1 MRKYLKNKI
10 SIIIPTFNEAENI
23 VKLIEQIILEI
34 EHKNFEIF
42 VVDDGSSDQTVQN
55 IFSNFENEQRVKV
68 IQREH
73 DKGLLQSIKFALQSI
88 NGEFFLVMDGDG
100 QHSAKDMIK
109 LINNLKDNDLVIG
122 SRDLNKTK
130 SINPVRIFF
139 SKIFNFILKFIL
151 SVKLRDP
158 LTGFFAGR
166 INLLN
171 RKFFLLNTSGFKIL
185 LDLLFCNKNQ
195 NIKISE
201 EIIDF
206 KERIAGS
213 SKLNLQIVFSFFT
226 QVLSYFTNGLIS
238 SKFIGFV
245 MIGSI
250 GLIVH
255 FAILFNC
262 LNLLNFSF
270 ILSHAMATILSASFN
285 FVLNNYLNFVNNEI
299 TEPKLFIKSLFKY
312 YLVNIPGILLSI
324 SGASFVYD
332 LILKNV
338 FIASLSGAILDA
350 VFKYAISTTWIWR
363 SK

>member
-1 MRKYLKNKI
+1 
-10 SIIIPTFNEAENI
+10 
-23 VKLIEQIILEI
+23 
-34 EHKNFEIF
+34 
-42 VVDDGSSDQTVQN
+42 
-55 IFSNFENEQRVKV
+55 
-68 IQREH
+68 
-73 DKGLLQSIKFALQSI
+73 
-88 NGEFFLVMDGDG
+88 
-100 QHSAKDMIK
+100 
-109 LINNLKDNDLVIG
+109 
-122 SRDLNKTK
+122 
-130 SINPVRIFF
+130 
-139 SKIFNFILKFIL
+139 
-151 SVKLRDP
+151 
-158 LTGFFAGR
+158 
-166 INLLN
+166 
-171 RKFFLLNTSGFKIL
+171 
-185 LDLLFCNKNQ
+185 
-195 NIKISE
+195 
-201 EIIDF
+201 
-206 KERIAGS
+206 
-213 SKLNLQIVFSFFT
+213 
-226 QVLSYFTNGLIS
+226 
-238 SKFIGFV
+238 

-285 FVLNNYLNFVNNEI
+285 FILNNYLNFVNNEI